1 MKYNN
6 IKILK
11 ETREIIK
18 RTINVES
25 TYSHLY
31 WRKHEIQVDTTR
43 NQRDI
48 IKSVKKLKVKIHL
61 FRFTEKRVKGVKT
74 LKSNKIK

>member
-18 RTINVES
+18 RTLNVES

-31 WRKHEIQVDTTR
+31 RRKHEIQVDTTR